1 MISGSIPSGT
11 IDNPEGVEEG
21 DIIIKS
27 PFTVV
32 ARIVTYE
39 GDSASSSPVDITSW
53 GTGSALGSGE
63 TYTDVDLLHTSASG
77 IDSFSIVYGVYGNI
91 SSSDAPNSSVMIS
104 ASDSG
109 WTVDGSK
116 SDDMSLSTTTT
127 DVNTSPG
134 SVFNWKDEN
143 GYVLVS
149 VNEGGGRCD
158 EVQVVANTHV
168 TWDRNDP
175 NVTPVAGTYSASIT
189 ISIQPD

>member
-53 GTGSALGSGE
+53 GTGSALGSE
-63 TYTDVDLLHTSASG
+63 KTYTDVDLLHTSASG

-104 ASDSG
+104 TSDSG

-116 SDDMSLSTTTT
+116 SDGPSVQLLQMSTRALDLYSTGKMKMDMSLSL
-127 DVNTSPG
+127 SM
-134 SVFNWKDEN
+134 
-143 GYVLVS
+143 
-149 VNEGGGRCD
+149 R
-158 EVQVVANTHV
+158 VAA
-168 TWDRNDP
+168 R
-175 NVTPVAGTYSASIT
+175 
-189 ISIQPD
+189 